1 MKVETYSGLMDIAIV
16 MAADDGVAVVMVVM
30 MVMMVIMVVVMVV
43 IMVMMVV
50 VVMVVMMVMMVV
62 VMTMM
67 VMMVMVVMVV
77 MMVMVVVLMVMMV
90 IMVVVMVMMVR
101 VVVVMVVMVMVVIMV
116 MIVVMV
122 VMVMVVMVTKKTST
136 RMVTAANTVVPMSRI
151 LMILIMINIRGRLSV
166 ILSRGPF
173 FGKRVHEN
181 EKSGRR
187 QGLIRGNAAQ
197 AVCKPHCLP
206 CCMPGVKLRRL
217 RALLFQQHF
226 HSLNINSL
234 RPIQRGDHSCQI
246 HHELQALV
254 G

>member
-16 MAADDGVAVVMVVM
+16 MAADDGVAVVMV
-30 MVMMVIMVVVMVV
+30 VMMVIMVVVMVV

-62 VMTMM
+62 VRTMM

-101 VVVVMVVMVMVVIMV
+101 VV
-116 MIVVMV
+116 VVMV

>member
-67 VMMVMVVMVV
+67 MMMVMVVMVV

-101 VVVVMVVMVMVVIMV
+101 VV
-116 MIVVMV
+116 VVMV